1 MRKSTIAALVGCA
14 VLSMPS
20 ASVAADRGPS
30 TPEECKQALQYIRD
44 FETNPLSSESV
55 QRREWVL
62 KWIIEVS
69 DIHVSMR
76 VILDKLPKGN
86 KKDSSDI
93 LVAETFSQTA
103 FLIQNPD
110 KQGDLIAQYQAG
122 VEGALK
128 VYEVLLAAN
137 PKDRQTFLDDLVQQ
151 RNQGSLGQWVKQR
164 ASASCNN

>member
-1 MRKSTIAALVGCA
+1 
-14 VLSMPS
+14 MPS

-86 KKDSSDI
+86 KKDSSDL

-103 FLIQNPD
+103 FLIQNRD